1 MSREEEGGQL
11 EHQLSSKPTYRILKS
26 DIMFV
31 VRITTI
37 KTSPPPSLNCMFA
50 KHTHIH
56 TYTQEHKRSEIL
68 KQTNLVALRESELR

>member
-37 KTSPPPSLNCMFA
+37 KTSPPPPQIACLPNT
-50 KHTHIH
+50 HTHTH

-68 KQTNLVALRESELR
+68 KQTNKQTWLP

>member
-37 KTSPPPSLNCMFA
+37 KTSPPPIPELHVCQTHT
-50 KHTHIH
+50 HTHIYPG
-56 TYTQEHKRSEIL
+56 T
-68 KQTNLVALRESELR
+68 